1 MIEYLVAVPFELWM
15 VYVQYFCYFAI
26 LITVVAEIVIEKCY
40 VYVVKGVVDSEARN
54 FLITGFYR
62 QGL

>member
-40 VYVVKGVVDSEARN
+40 VYVEKRVVDSEARN